1 MIVDPFKPYVRVCTL
16 KPDTPIVE
24 KYVAEFKAAASSLKF
39 GELPTFDL
47 DL

>member
-16 KPDTPIVE
+16 KPGTPTAE
-24 KYVAEFKAAASSLKF
+24 KYVEEFKSAASYLKF

-47 DL
+47 S